1 MINKKKMVYKLNIN
15 LISLNTK
22 GPSSNIEELIDQNV
36 ANDKYDNKKP
46 GLFEAIDQRFYRL
59 GKVCYLV

>member
-1 MINKKKMVYKLNIN
+1 M
-15 LISLNTK
+15 ISLNKK
-22 GPSSNIEELIDQNV
+22 GLIPSFEELIDPNV